1 MYINFIY
8 IVQIIKYVKY
18 VYIFRSK
25 MHYSAPPLPYF
36 GLCLSI

>member
-25 MHYSAPPLPYF
+25 MHYSAPPSLI
-36 GLCLSI
+36 LVSA